1 MPDLFMVCIGCKL
14 VMDIG
19 LRKIGTIDVVLG
31 NKRAQLEWQVKDT
44 KVRLRLKVYWE
55 CILVSGI

>member
-31 NKRAQLEWQVKDT
+31 NKRAQLE
-44 KVRLRLKVYWE
+44 
-55 CILVSGI
+55 